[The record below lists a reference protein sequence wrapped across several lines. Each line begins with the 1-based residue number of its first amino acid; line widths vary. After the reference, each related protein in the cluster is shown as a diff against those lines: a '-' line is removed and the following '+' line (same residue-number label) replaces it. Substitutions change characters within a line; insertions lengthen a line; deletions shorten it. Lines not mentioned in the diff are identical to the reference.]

1 MKNIH
6 CSVCRFCFIEH
17 AKNDGDADKVEPIS
31 TTSHVMSKSFT
42 SFCLAQK
49 DNSRS
54 GDDNYSLKCRS
65 F

>member
-17 AKNDGDADKVEPIS
+17 AKSDDADKVEPIS

-54 GDDNYSLKCRS
+54 GDVNNSLKCGS